1 MTKSQKSL
9 FLQKNKT
16 RQANEIKYFE
26 LQLNKGNIK
35 NFKPKLGQ
43 AKLLFK
49 LKIYPTLKFLSQ
61 YKE

>member
-9 FLQKNKT
+9 FLQKSKT
-16 RQANEIKYFE
+16 SQANEINYFE

-43 AKLLFK
+43 ARVN
-49 LKIYPTLKFLSQ
+49 T
-61 YKE
+61 